1 MTDEH
6 TYVASKIFTHLT
18 FSSVFQKFELLETV
32 GEDFCGMDVNT
43 PIGGNM
49 PVQSVAVLTTNTLL
63 TSVAATTTG
72 DFTVVFAGT
81 DTGHV
86 KKVPS
91 DDEEVCGKERYVVE
105 GMWGTSW
112 YRTVQRKGS
121 EKDTTGSLRKSTH
134 A

>member
-1 MTDEH
+1 M
-6 TYVASKIFTHLT
+6 AR
-18 FSSVFQKFELLETV
+18 SSDTAPPLFQKFELLETV

-49 PVQSVAVLTTNTLL
+49 PMQSVAVLTTDTLL

-91 DDEEVCGKERYVVE
+91 FSAG
-105 GMWGTSW
+105 
-112 YRTVQRKGS
+112 
-121 EKDTTGSLRKSTH
+121 
-134 A
+134 